1 VRLPVQTGDFVGC
14 EEVEI
19 PAEPKTRIGRSFLRI
34 YNFSSIIN
42 TLCANPHIHPS
53 PTPIAL
59 KMGKNKRQKH
69 LSHGKKSKPQKYT
82 PLTRPSGV
90 SKPSSKSSTKPSK
103 PQAQHRKPTLPFS
116 PHEQILLIGEGDLS
130 FSSSLI
136 IHHKFQH
143 VTATV
148 YESSYELLSK
158 YPHVEEN
165 IKAIEDG
172 GGSVRYG
179 VDAMKMRPF
188 TTGKEREGSM
198 DRIFFNFPHVGGKT
212 KDVNRQVRY
221 NQGPSSFPPFPFPS
235 KSC

>member
-1 VRLPVQTGDFVGC
+1 LDVKKSRST
-14 EEVEI
+14 
-19 PAEPKTRIGRSFLRI
+19 AEPKTRLGPSFLRI

-42 TLCANPHIHPS
+42 TLCANPHIRPS
-53 PTPIAL
+53 STPIAL

-69 LSHGKKSKPQKYT
+69 LSHGRKSNPQKYT

-90 SKPSSKSSTKPSK
+90 SKPASKSSAKPSK

-136 IHHKFQH
+136 IHHKCQH

-148 YESSYELLSK
+148 YESSHELLSK

-172 GGSVRYG
+172 GGAVRYG
-179 VDAMKMRPF
+179 IDAMKMRPF
-188 TTGKEREGSM
+188 TTGKEREGVM

-221 NQGPSSFPPFPFPS
+221 NQGPSSFPSSLTPQNLANYML
-235 KSC
+235 CE